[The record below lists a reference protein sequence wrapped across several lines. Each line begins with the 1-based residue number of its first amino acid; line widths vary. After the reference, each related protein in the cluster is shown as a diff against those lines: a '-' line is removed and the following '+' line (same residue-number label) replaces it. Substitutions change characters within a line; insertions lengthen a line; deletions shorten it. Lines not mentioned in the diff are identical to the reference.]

1 MTTLSWF
8 WIVVAVVVPSALAV
22 LVAWPIWRSGQAIL
36 GNVAGTLI
44 IMATAMALIMRE
56 HVVLDRVVQACLEQG
71 TTCWPEPSAFTR
83 YAIYAF
89 IGLAEVIAL
98 FLVSLKVEA
107 YFRRRDYAPEWR

>member
-1 MTTLSWF
+1 MTELSWF
-8 WIVVAVVVPSALAV
+8 WIIVAVVAPSAAAL
-22 LVAWPIWRSGQAIL
+22 LVAWPIWKSGQAIL

-71 TTCWPEPSAFTR
+71 FTCWPEPSAFTR

-98 FLVSLKVEA
+98 FLVSLKVETH
-107 YFRRRDYAPEWR
+107 FRRKDYAPEWR